1 MATSTAVASS
11 NAVQEKE
18 LKLLKQIKIEQNF
31 SKQAYANFKS
41 VKFGIAS
48 CCYTDFATSIIEKQ
62 LCDWQNSASNKVVV
76 ATEDKGLFVEPLAEV
91 NLQASMSCPTTP
103 SNVCTVLDLAGILA
117 DEGTY
122 TQCFENASAT
132 WTVTHNL
139 GKFPSVTVV
148 DSANTVVVG
157 NVDYTNSL
165 QLIITFNAAFSGCVY
180 LN

>member
-1 MATSTAVASS
+1 MATSTVVASS

-62 LCDWQNSASNKVVV
+62 LCDWQNSASNRVVV
-76 ATEDKGLFVEPLAEV
+76 ATEITGIFVEPLMKL
-91 NLQASMSCPTTP
+91 NLKASMSCPETP
-103 SNVCTVLDLAGILA
+103 TNVCTVVDLKALLIA
-117 DEGTY
+117 DSTY
-122 TQCFENASAT
+122 TQCFETASDV
-132 WTVTHNL
+132 WTITHNL

-148 DSANTVVVG
+148 DSANTVVIG
-157 NVDYTNSL
+157 NVDYTNSNSL
-165 QLIITFNAAFSGCVY
+165 VITFNASFSGCVF

>member
-1 MATSTAVASS
+1 MATSTVVASS

-62 LCDWQNSASNKVVV
+62 LCDWQNSASNRVVV
-76 ATEDKGLFVEPLAEV
+76 ATEIAGIFVEPLMKL
-91 NLQASMSCPTTP
+91 NLKASMSCPETP
-103 SNVCTVLDLAGILA
+103 TNVCTVVDLESILIA
-117 DEGTY
+117 DSTY
-122 TQCFENASAT
+122 TQCFETASDV
-132 WTVTHNL
+132 WTITHNL
-139 GKFPSVTVV
+139 GSFPSVTVV

-157 NVDYTNSL
+157 NVDYTNSNSL
-165 QLIITFNAAFSGCVY
+165 VITFNAAFSGCVF

>member
-1 MATSTAVASS
+1 MGKPREIS
-11 NAVQEKE
+11 NANQVKHVALEKR
-18 LKLLKQIKIEQNF
+18 IRVEQTFAN
-31 SKQAYANFKS
+31 QAYANFKE
-41 VKFGIAS
+41 VKFGIEA
-48 CCYTDFATSIIEKQ
+48 CCYTDFANAVLQKE
-62 LCDWQNSASNKVVV
+62 LCDWLDKKSDKVVV
-76 ATEDKGLFVEPLAEV
+76 ATEDKGVFVEPLAKINV
-91 NLQASMSCPTTP
+91 KASVSCPAVPT
-103 SNVCTVLDLAGILA
+103 NVCTVLDLADILA

-165 QLIITFNAAFSGCVY
+165 QLVITFNAAFSGCVY

>member
-62 LCDWQNSASNKVVV
+62 LCDWQNSASNRVVV
-76 ATEDKGLFVEPLAEV
+76 ATEITGIFVEPLMKL
-91 NLQASMSCPTTP
+91 NLKASMSCPETP
-103 SNVCTVLDLAGILA
+103 TNVCTVVDLETLLIA
-117 DEGTY
+117 DSTY

-132 WTVTHNL
+132 WTITHNL

-157 NVDYTNSL
+157 NVDYTNSNSL
-165 QLIITFNAAFSGCVY
+165 VITFNAAFSGCAF

>member
-76 ATEDKGLFVEPLAEV
+76 ATEDKGLFVEPLAKV

-103 SNVCTVLDLAGILA
+103 SNVCTVLDLADILA

-139 GKFPSVTVV
+139 GKFPSVSVV
-148 DSANTVVVG
+148 DTADQLMYGDTEYFNE
-157 NVDYTNSL
+157 NSL
-165 QLIITFNAAFSGCVY
+165 TITFSAPFSGKAY